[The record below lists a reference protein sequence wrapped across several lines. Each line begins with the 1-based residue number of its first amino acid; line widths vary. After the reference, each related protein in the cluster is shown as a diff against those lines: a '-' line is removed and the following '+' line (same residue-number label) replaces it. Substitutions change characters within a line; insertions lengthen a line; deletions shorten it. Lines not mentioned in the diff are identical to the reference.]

1 MQFLSSESTFKALH
15 SFMNLEAFTTM
26 LKVERQSQTLP
37 VFSDPRLFEELFCS
51 SFKWTSSAVSGL
63 NQLTNTRNYTVKK
76 ELDFGNPKKMRFLA
90 ICILFR
96 VLKRLEEEGG
106 GGWQIVTDFVTRL
119 MRPKYLLKKSDRRCT
134 FTQLA
139 NKKNDSVTF
148 SIRITF
154 EQVSKQRLKVK
165 NSIKRLLNAI
175 FLLDF

>member
-1 MQFLSSESTFKALH
+1 M
-15 SFMNLEAFTTM
+15 
-26 LKVERQSQTLP
+26 
-37 VFSDPRLFEELFCS
+37 
-51 SFKWTSSAVSGL
+51 
-63 NQLTNTRNYTVKK
+63 
-76 ELDFGNPKKMRFLA
+76 DFGNPKKLRILT

-106 GGWQIVTDFVTRL
+106 VGLQIVTDFVTRL

-139 NKKNDSVTF
+139 NKKYDSVTF

-165 NSIKRLLNAI
+165 KSIKRLLNAI
-175 FLLDF
+175 FWLDF